1 MRRVLGFGILSM
13 LLLVIAG
20 NGALA
25 EAPSGELSVAGSTTV
40 QPLAEKLSEAFMAV
54 YPDVRID
61 VAGGGSS
68 VGVKSAGT
76 GTADIGMASRAVK
89 DNEMTKYPA
98 LKIYAIAMDGIAIAV
113 HPGVGVS
120 ELTREQVK
128 DIFAGTIAN
137 WSEVGGADK
146 IIAVIAR
153 EEGSGTRTAFEEL
166 VMDEDLVMADVLLPS
181 NGAIR
186 RAVAGTEDAIGF
198 LSFAYLDDAT
208 QAVAVDGVVPA
219 IATAAS
225 GEYPVVR
232 PLNMMTDGE
241 GSVLAQA
248 FISYI
253 LSPDGQR
260 VVSDEGYISV
270 CLTDT
275 YRLTLTEPIQSVV
288 IQ

>member
-13 LLLVIAG
+13 LLLVITSP
-20 NGALA
+20 GALA
-25 EAPSGELSVAGSTTV
+25 EGPSGELSAAGSTTV

-54 YPDVRID
+54 YPAVKID

-76 GTADIGMASRAVK
+76 VDIGMASRLVK
-89 DNEMTKYPA
+89 PSEMEKYPG
-98 LKIYAIAMDGIAIAV
+98 LIVYTIAMDGIAIAV

-128 DIFAGTIAN
+128 DIFAGTIEN
-137 WSEVGGADK
+137 WSEVGGEDK

-153 EEGSGTRTAFEEL
+153 EEGSGTRTAFEGLVMGDEL
-166 VMDEDLVMADVLLPS
+166 VRADVLLPS

-186 RAVAGTEDAIGF
+186 RAVSGTEDAIGF

-208 QAVAVDGVVPA
+208 QAIAVDGVVPT

-241 GSVLAQA
+241 GSELAQA

-270 CLTDT
+270 YLTDT
-275 YRLTLTEPIQSVV
+275 HALTLTEPIQSVV
-288 IQ
+288 IP